1 MDDRTDSDLMA
12 MYARGNAEAFD
23 ALFCRWENPILGYF
37 VKRARPHDRAIDLFQ
52 EVFLRL
58 HRYREQFDPRQP
70 FGPWI
75 WQIAR
80 HVWID
85 DLRRAR
91 GIPLVELDLAANIP
105 LGDDLEDRAL
115 MRDEVRRLLDRLTP
129 EQRVVTIAVQVHDV
143 GYEEIAHGLGKSVAA
158 ARQIG
163 SRTLRRLR
171 LAAKESR

>member
-1 MDDRTDSDLMA
+1 MDDRSDSDLMG

-23 ALFCRWENPILGYF
+23 ALFTRWENPILGYF
-37 VKRARPHDRAIDLFQ
+37 LKRARPHDRAIDLFQ

-58 HRYREQFDPRQP
+58 HRHREQFDPCQP
-70 FGPWI
+70 FGPWL

-129 EQRVVTIAVQVHDV
+129 EQRMVTVAVQVHDV

-171 LAAKESR
+171 LAAKELR